1 MARAHVRSTIYFF
14 RDEQRGEAPFFT
26 SRLLDFV
33 GVVVLSFFSGFFLFS
48 LSSVEFL
55 SERQRHTFKGK
66 KNETTAEEE
75 RRRGSFV
82 SRNFFFFGLFCLLTC
97 LWCCMYGRQQTTTV
111 FGALLS
117 FIITHIVLFR
127 SFEDKGDDDGG
138 V

>member
-1 MARAHVRSTIYFF
+1 
-14 RDEQRGEAPFFT
+14 
-26 SRLLDFV
+26 
-33 GVVVLSFFSGFFLFS
+33 
-48 LSSVEFL
+48 
-55 SERQRHTFKGK
+55 
-66 KNETTAEEE
+66 
-75 RRRGSFV
+75 V

>member
-1 MARAHVRSTIYFF
+1 MLTCVRPFTSFGTRTTGGGTFFHFSLIRLILLVLFFYLFF
-14 RDEQRGEAPFFT
+14 R
-26 SRLLDFV
+26 
-33 GVVVLSFFSGFFLFS
+33 FFLFS
-48 LSSVEFL
+48 LSSSVEFL

-75 RRRGSFV
+75 RRGSFV

-117 FIITHIVLFR
+117 FIITHKIVVLFR
-127 SFEDKGDDDGG
+127 SFEDKGDDGG

>member
-26 SRLLDFV
+26 SRLLYFV

-55 SERQRHTFKGK
+55 SERQRHKNFQREK
-66 KNETTAEEE
+66 KT
-75 RRRGSFV
+75 RRRRRKRGSFV

>member
-14 RDEQRGEAPFFT
+14 RDEQRGKAPFFT

-33 GVVVLSFFSGFFLFS
+33 GVVVLSFFSFFFCFLCQV
-48 LSSVEFL
+48 SSFC
-55 SERQRHTFKGK
+55 RRGKGTKTFKGK
-66 KNETTAEEE
+66 KT
-75 RRRGSFV
+75 RRRRRKRGSFV

>member
-55 SERQRHTFKGK
+55 SERQRHKNFQREK
-66 KNETTAEEE
+66 KT
-75 RRRGSFV
+75 RRRRRKRGSFV

>member
-66 KNETTAEEE
+66 KNETTAEEKRE
-75 RRRGSFV
+75 FCVQEFFLFWSFLSFDMPV
-82 SRNFFFFGLFCLLTC
+82 VLYV
-97 LWCCMYGRQQTTTV
+97 WQTTNDDSIRSAP
-111 FGALLS
+111 FLY
-117 FIITHIVLFR
+117 HNPHRIV
-127 SFEDKGDDDGG
+127 
-138 V
+138 